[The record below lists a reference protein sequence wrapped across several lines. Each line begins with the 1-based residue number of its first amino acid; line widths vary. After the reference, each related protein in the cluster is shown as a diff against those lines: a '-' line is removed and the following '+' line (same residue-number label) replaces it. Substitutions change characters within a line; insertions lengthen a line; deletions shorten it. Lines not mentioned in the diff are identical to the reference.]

1 MRNFGFAG
9 LDKVIDVGTNGK
21 MSEVS
26 AAMGLTSFE
35 SMNEFIE
42 VNYNN
47 YLAYLNALKGLPG
60 ICMVEYDRHE
70 KNNYQYIVIE
80 VNEHI
85 AGISRDLLV
94 KILHAENVLA
104 RRYFYPGVHQMEPYR
119 SYFPN
124 AGLLLTGTEKLTQK
138 IFQLPT
144 GTAVNE
150 DEIHAVC
157 QLIRFSIENS
167 HLITEKLG
175 GQD

>member
-9 LDKVIDVGTNGK
+9 LDLVTDIGINGK
-21 MSEVS
+21 ISEVS

-35 SMNEFIE
+35 SLGEFIS
-42 VNYNN
+42 VNHAHYQT
-47 YLAYLNALKGLPG
+47 YKQALAGIPGLTL
-60 ICMVEYDRHE
+60 VEYDDNE

-80 VNEHI
+80 VDEKI

-124 AGLLLTGTEKLTQK
+124 AGLVLRETEELTQRVL
-138 IFQLPT
+138 QLPT
-144 GTAVNE
+144 GTAVSKT
-150 DEIHAVC
+150 EIEGIC
-157 QLIRFSIENS
+157 ELIRFSLTNDQEICMRV
-167 HLITEKLG
+167 KL
-175 GQD
+175 